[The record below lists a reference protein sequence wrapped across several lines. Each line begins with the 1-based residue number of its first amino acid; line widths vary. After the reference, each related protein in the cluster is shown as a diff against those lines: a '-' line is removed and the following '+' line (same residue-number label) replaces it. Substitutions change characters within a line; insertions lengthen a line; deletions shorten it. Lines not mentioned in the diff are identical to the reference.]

1 MAACPEEPADGRG
14 HPPIRDYALIGD
26 CHGAALVARDGSI
39 DWCCLGRFDADP
51 VFCGLLDGRRGGHL
65 WVRPTSPFRVTRS
78 YAGDTAILR
87 TVFTTAEGSMA
98 VTDFMPVGR
107 KPGAS
112 THDYVTLDAPMA
124 LVRRIEGL
132 RGRVELAL
140 SYRPSIAFGATAP
153 RLHRRERAVTMDAGP
168 TLHLDWDRLEIAD
181 ELASGRITIAT
192 GERRDI
198 VLMHDRAPAGAAPLA
213 AIDAWL
219 AATDAFWTE
228 WSAYGR
234 GRGPYRGCVMRSA
247 ITLKLLTW
255 APSGAIVAAPTT
267 SLPEWI
273 GGERNWDYRYCW
285 LRDAAFSLY
294 ALAALGYGGEARRF
308 SEFLPQACA
317 RTFPDLRIMYRID
330 GDPDLE
336 EHVLDHLGGYRGSR
350 PVRVGNG
357 AYRQRQI
364 DVYGEVLDWASVH
377 YALGG
382 RMTAEMRGM
391 MAAIADFALEHWR
404 EPDRGIW
411 EVRGPPR
418 HFVHG
423 KAMSWVALDRAIA
436 LLGENPRWVR
446 ERQAIVDDVLRHGI
460 DPHRGCLTQAYGETG
475 MDAALLL
482 LPFLGFPAP
491 EPVLAA
497 TIDAVRQDLAQG
509 DLVHRYRSDDGLVG
523 EEGAFLICSFWMVDA
538 LLWLGRMQE
547 AEAMFARL
555 AALANDVGL
564 FSEAIHPDGTTLLGN
579 FPQAFTHLAL
589 IGSATNLALARASGP
604 TALRGTFA
612 ERARRGVGRVFGLGG
627 LWAAF
632 TSSGRLGRLWPSS
645 ASILRPQ

>member
-1 MAACPEEPADGRG
+1 MTASSEDPSCGG
-14 HPPIRDYALIGD
+14 GFHPIRDYALIGD
-26 CHGAALVARDGSI
+26 CHGAALVMRDGTI

-51 VFCGLLDGRRGGHL
+51 VLCRLLDERRGGHL
-65 WVRPTSPFRVTRS
+65 AVRPTSPYQVTRS

-87 TVFTTAEGSMA
+87 TVFTTAGGSVA

-107 KPGAS
+107 QPGAS
-112 THDYVTLDAPMA
+112 AHDYVTLNAPLA

-132 RGRVELAL
+132 TGSVEMAL
-140 SYRPSIAFGATAP
+140 SYRPSLSFGTTAP
-153 RLHRRERAVTMDAGP
+153 QLRRTARAVTTDAGL
-168 TLHLDWDRLEIAD
+168 TLHLDWDELDIAGD
-181 ELASGRITIAT
+181 LAKGRIVLAA
-192 GERRDI
+192 GERRDM
-198 VLMHDRAPAGAAPLA
+198 VLADDRTAAAVPLA
-213 AIDAWL
+213 AVDAWL
-219 AATDAFWTE
+219 AATQAFWTE
-228 WSAYGR
+228 WSAYCR
-234 GRGPYRGCVMRSA
+234 YRGPDRDCVMRSA

-330 GDPDLE
+330 GDPELE
-336 EHVLDHLGGYRGSR
+336 ERVLDHLDGYCGSR
-350 PVRVGNG
+350 PVRTGNG
-357 AYRQRQI
+357 AHRQRQI

-377 YALGG
+377 HALGG

-391 MAAIADFALEHWR
+391 LAATADFAAAHWR
-404 EPDRGIW
+404 EPDQGIW
-411 EVRGPPR
+411 EMRGPPR

-423 KAMSWVALDRAIA
+423 KAMSWVALDRAVA
-436 LLGENPRWVR
+436 LLGDNGRWAR
-446 ERQAIVDDVLRHGI
+446 ERAAIVDDVLRRGI
-460 DPHRGCLTQAYGETG
+460 DPRRGCLTQAYGETG

-491 EPVLAA
+491 EPILAA
-497 TIDAVRQDLAQG
+497 TIDAVQQDLAQG
-509 DLVHRYRSDDGLVG
+509 DLVHRYRSDDGVAG
-523 EEGAFLICSFWMVDA
+523 EEGAFLICSFWLVDA
-538 LLWLGRMQE
+538 LLWLGRTRE
-547 AEAMFARL
+547 AESMFARL
-555 AALANDVGL
+555 AACGNDVGL

-589 IGSATNLALARASGP
+589 IGSATNLELLRKSGP
-604 TALRGTFA
+604 AALRGTFA
-612 ERARRGVGRVFGLGG
+612 ERASRGVGRVFGLGG

-632 TSSGRLGRLWPSS
+632 TSSGSLGRLWPSA
-645 ASILRPQ
+645 ASILRSR